1 MSTIHKVN
9 CAFNLSFFLSP
20 LHQRAYF
27 SFWQRFHL
35 FLLFGTQFF
44 AWCFLSILSWI
55 LEGFKRDPTKK
66 LRCLDT
72 FFNFWPFL
80 LVGKATSLWQKLHWD
95 SLWMQLFF
103 LKPLQFKRLW
113 VVPSW
118 HEWGTHCAKTG
129 LNLHP
134 QSHIVMDACWIS
146 TQIVGFPTI
155 LSMTRMRWVEF
166 QPRAFLLI
174 MWTLIVWI
182 LTYNQELLIYLT
194 FTFTFPSQLFRNSLI
209 FISIWQTTKATCLP
223 SPSRLGGNGWK
234 RENNRPR
241 QMLST
246 LGAFERY

>member
-1 MSTIHKVN
+1 MANGSSTTSGASGQEFCLKWWEELLLIFIYYN
-9 CAFNLSFFLSP
+9 TAP

-27 SFWQRFHL
+27 SFWQGFHL

-44 AWCFLSILSWI
+44 AWCFLSIFSWI
-55 LEGFKRDPTKK
+55 LEGFKCDPTKK

-129 LNLHP
+129 LNPHP
-134 QSHIVMDACWIS
+134 QSHNVMDACWIS

-155 LSMTRMRWVEF
+155 L
-166 QPRAFLLI
+166 
-174 MWTLIVWI
+174 
-182 LTYNQELLIYLT
+182 
-194 FTFTFPSQLFRNSLI
+194 
-209 FISIWQTTKATCLP
+209 
-223 SPSRLGGNGWK
+223 
-234 RENNRPR
+234 
-241 QMLST
+241 
-246 LGAFERY
+246 

>member
-1 MSTIHKVN
+1 ML
-9 CAFNLSFFLSP
+9 CAISGSKNRKWKPVYKTVFFPNTHYANSFLSSADIGLKLFIDLIYSSNQYKYQKGKGKNWSCFGIIVIFLTP

-27 SFWQRFHL
+27 SFWQGFHL

-55 LEGFKRDPTKK
+55 LEGFKRGPTKK

-80 LVGKATSLWQKLHWD
+80 LVGKPTSLWQKLHWD

-129 LNLHP
+129 
-134 QSHIVMDACWIS
+134 
-146 TQIVGFPTI
+146 
-155 LSMTRMRWVEF
+155 
-166 QPRAFLLI
+166 
-174 MWTLIVWI
+174 
-182 LTYNQELLIYLT
+182 
-194 FTFTFPSQLFRNSLI
+194 
-209 FISIWQTTKATCLP
+209 
-223 SPSRLGGNGWK
+223 
-234 RENNRPR
+234 
-241 QMLST
+241 
-246 LGAFERY
+246 

>member
-1 MSTIHKVN
+1 MSLKTKIDLTLWSPSNTNVGHPCLAGIRTHLGIKTIK
-9 CAFNLSFFLSP
+9 LKPKPSP

-27 SFWQRFHL
+27 SFWQRGHL

-55 LEGFKRDPTKK
+55 LEGFKCDPTKK

-129 LNLHP
+129 LNPHP
-134 QSHIVMDACWIS
+134 QSHIVMGACWIS

-155 LSMTRMRWVEF
+155 L
-166 QPRAFLLI
+166 
-174 MWTLIVWI
+174 
-182 LTYNQELLIYLT
+182 
-194 FTFTFPSQLFRNSLI
+194 
-209 FISIWQTTKATCLP
+209 
-223 SPSRLGGNGWK
+223 
-234 RENNRPR
+234 
-241 QMLST
+241 
-246 LGAFERY
+246 

>member
-1 MSTIHKVN
+1 MHRDYLPQNWAIPLKSMRCRIFVKIPMEIWY
-9 CAFNLSFFLSP
+9 FLANVVIWFKRPLQINISP

-27 SFWQRFHL
+27 SFWQGFHL

-44 AWCFLSILSWI
+44 AWCFLSIFSWI
-55 LEGFKRDPTKK
+55 LEGFKCDPTKK

-129 LNLHP
+129 LNPHP
-134 QSHIVMDACWIS
+134 QSHNVMDACWIS

-155 LSMTRMRWVEF
+155 L
-166 QPRAFLLI
+166 
-174 MWTLIVWI
+174 
-182 LTYNQELLIYLT
+182 
-194 FTFTFPSQLFRNSLI
+194 
-209 FISIWQTTKATCLP
+209 
-223 SPSRLGGNGWK
+223 
-234 RENNRPR
+234 
-241 QMLST
+241 
-246 LGAFERY
+246 